1 MRVTVL
7 GLGNMGFGIAQNLIA
22 KGIPT
27 TVYNRTPAKA
37 AALAA
42 QGASAAATPR
52 EAAEDADVVISMVA
66 DDPASRAVWLGPD
79 GALAGAPAGSKPAV
93 LVECSTLSLGWVA
106 ELAGLAALK
115 GLVLLDSPVTGSKGQ
130 AVAGQLGLLVGGNE
144 AALEAARPAL
154 EAFSSFIIHLGP
166 SGSGALMKLINNM
179 MGAVQAANLAEA
191 LVLAERAG
199 LDMGK
204 VVQLLSNG
212 APGSGMV
219 KAKIGVMASRGYQN
233 TQFALKLMRKDATYA
248 LRAAEQFG
256 AILPTVAA
264 AREVYGLAENLG
276 FGEADVAAVIEVL
289 ALRAKTD

>member
-42 QGASAAATPR
+42 QGASFAPTPR
-52 EAAEDADVVISMVA
+52 EAAADADVVISMVA

-79 GALAGAPAGSKPAV
+79 GALAGSKPAV

-130 AVAGQLGLLVGGNE
+130 AAAGQLGLLVGGNE
-144 AALEAARPAL
+144 TALEVARPAL
-154 EAFSSFIIHLGP
+154 EAFSSFIVHLGP